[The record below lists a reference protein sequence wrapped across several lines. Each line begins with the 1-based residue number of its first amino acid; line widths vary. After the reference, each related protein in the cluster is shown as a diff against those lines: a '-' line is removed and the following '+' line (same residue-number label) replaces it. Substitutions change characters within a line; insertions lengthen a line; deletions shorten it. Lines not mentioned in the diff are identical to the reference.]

1 MREHR
6 TDRARSEGNAD
17 ADADVGGN
25 ATGTGTGAGTVSGCP
40 HRDFDG
46 SPCPGSV
53 LPTGW
58 CDRCGRAEHG
68 VRLPVLPEDPRD
80 LGPRDLLT
88 LPDRAP
94 RPAGARLIR
103 AEAPLRVR
111 MGCSAAD
118 CGITFAP
125 PYTEGPVPVTGYCP
139 ACGERYSYE
148 PELNEGELLRDQYRI
163 MGPIDHGGQGW
174 VYLAEDTHLGD
185 VVAVKGLLNRY
196 EQDGARLAD
205 VERRNLVAI
214 RHPRIVQIR
223 DFVARGDGTGEITGG
238 YIVMDD
244 VGDGTLEK
252 VVEETRRGES
262 VLDIEHVAAY
272 GCQILEALAHLHA
285 GGERV
290 FVYGDMK
297 PSNVVHHGD
306 GVKVIDLGGMREEG
320 QSRPPA
326 HVTSDFMAP
335 ETAFSGLP
343 TVAHDLHTVGVT
355 LRELARWAVDEV
367 PGLGTGSFWQVVERA
382 VRTDPGRRFAD
393 AREMAGQLRG
403 ALREIRA
410 LRGKSDPPEPSDYFR
425 PSPQLLGARLGTV
438 PGIEHWLE
446 RPRRDRYEPPVAPA
460 LDLGAPTPT
469 EIAGCLPV
477 PRRYPGDPQTARF
490 EVSSGYDPGLLLDQ
504 EDENP
509 ASVEICLHNVRVLLG
524 RNTREDLELAQA
536 ELDTADSVPGPS
548 AVRRWRLEWHR
559 ALLALRHAG
568 LHDAPHQVTV
578 ARTHFLRVHL
588 ELPGEYAPKLALA
601 YCGERLGDPGNGP
614 TARELYEAVFA
625 RNPAH
630 GGAALGLARLALRA
644 GDRRAAL
651 DVLGRVGPGTL
662 DHTVA
667 RIASLRIRAAR
678 LPGGLGPAPENFA
691 ALPAPAEVDAV
702 LAEVPV
708 LVGRGAGAGEPSLS
722 EDEALRLRTELH
734 EWKLDALHHQSDLP
748 GAPGAGAGRLDARR
762 LRRLSPPE
770 REQRGRM
777 ESLYRQ
783 LAARHRESAAAHEH
797 LVDLVHAVRPQTRV

>member
-1 MREHR
+1 M
-6 TDRARSEGNAD
+6 S
-17 ADADVGGN
+17 
-25 ATGTGTGAGTVSGCP
+25 SCP
-40 HRDFDG
+40 HRNFDG
-46 SPCPGSV
+46 SPCAGTV

-58 CDRCGRAEHG
+58 CDLCGRAEQHAG
-68 VRLPVLPEDPRD
+68 LPALPDDPRD
-80 LGPRDLLT
+80 LGPRGLLA
-88 LPDRAP
+88 LPGRAA
-94 RPAGARLIR
+94 RPVEARLVR
-103 AEAPLRVR
+103 PEAPLRIR

-125 PYTEGPVPVTGYCP
+125 PYTEGPVPIKGYCP
-139 ACGERYSYE
+139 ACGARYSYE
-148 PELNEGELLRDQYRI
+148 PELTAGELLRDQYEI
-163 MGPIDHGGQGW
+163 MGPIAHGGQGW

-196 EQDGARLAD
+196 EHDGARLAD
-205 VERRNLVAI
+205 LERRNLVAI

-223 DFVARGDGTGEITGG
+223 DFVARRDAGGATTGG
-238 YIVMDD
+238 HIVMDD
-244 VGDGTLEK
+244 VGDGTLAK

-272 GCQILEALAHLHA
+272 GCQILEALAHLHD

-297 PSNVVHHGD
+297 PSNVVHHGN

-320 QSRPPA
+320 QSTPPA
-326 HVTSDFMAP
+326 HVTPEYMAP

-343 TVAHDLHTVGVT
+343 SVAHDLHTVGVT
-355 LRELARWAVDEV
+355 LRELAGWAVDRA
-367 PGLGTGSFWQVVERA
+367 PGLGAESFRRVVERA
-382 VRTDPGRRFAD
+382 VRDDPGRRFAD

-438 PGIEHWLE
+438 PAIEHWLA
-446 RPRRDRYEPPVAPA
+446 RPRPDRYGPPVAPA
-460 LDLGAPTPT
+460 LDLRAPTPA

-490 EVSSGYDPGLLLDQ
+490 EVSSGYDPGQLLDQ
-504 EDENP
+504 EDEKP
-509 ASVEICLHNVRVLLG
+509 RSVEICLHNVRVLLD
-524 RNTREDLELAQA
+524 RNTRDDLERAQT
-536 ELDTADSVPGPS
+536 ELDTADSIPGPS

-559 ALLALRHAG
+559 ALLALRSAG
-568 LHDAPHQVTV
+568 LDGNPQQVAE
-578 ARTHFLRVHL
+578 ARNHFMRVHL

-601 YCGERLGDPGNGP
+601 YCGEQLDDDTAGP
-614 TARELYEAVFA
+614 TAAELYEAVFA

-678 LPGGLGPAPENFA
+678 LPGDVDPPPDFVRGDPHLASLAAPADVDA
-691 ALPAPAEVDAV
+691 ALAELPA
-702 LAEVPV
+702 
-708 LVGRGAGAGEPSLS
+708 LVGRRPGAGEPSLS
-722 EDEALRLRTELH
+722 EEEALRLRTELH
-734 EWKLDALHHQSDLP
+734 EWQLDALHRLNDRP
-748 GAPGAGAGRLDARR
+748 GPVGRLDARR
-762 LRRLSPPE
+762 LRRLTAAE
-770 REQRGRM
+770 RELRRRL

-783 LAARHRESAAAHEH
+783 LSARHRESAATHEH
-797 LVDLVHAVRPQTRV
+797 LVDLVHAVRPQTLF

>member
-1 MREHR
+1 M
-6 TDRARSEGNAD
+6 T
-17 ADADVGGN
+17 
-25 ATGTGTGAGTVSGCP
+25 GCP
-40 HRDFDG
+40 HRNFDG
-46 SPCPGSV
+46 SPCTGTV

-58 CDRCGRAEHG
+58 CDLCGRAERQPG
-68 VRLPVLPEDPRD
+68 LPALPGAPRD
-80 LGPRDLLT
+80 LGPRDLLA
-88 LPDRAP
+88 LPEHP
-94 RPAGARLIR
+94 TRPVGARLVR
-103 AEAPLRVR
+103 PEAPLRIR

-139 ACGERYSYE
+139 ACGARYSYE
-148 PELNEGELLRDQYRI
+148 PELTAGELLRDQYRI
-163 MGPIDHGGQGW
+163 MGPIAHGGQGW

-196 EQDGARLAD
+196 EHDGARLAD
-205 VERRNLVAI
+205 LERRNLVAI

-223 DFVARGDGTGEITGG
+223 DFVARRDDAGATTGG
-238 YIVMDD
+238 HIVMDD
-244 VGDGTLEK
+244 VGDGTLAK

-297 PSNVVHHGD
+297 PSNVVHHGN

-320 QSRPPA
+320 QSLPPA
-326 HVTSDFMAP
+326 HVTAEYMAP

-343 TVAHDLHTVGVT
+343 SVAHDLHTVGVT
-355 LRELARWAVDEV
+355 LRELAGWAVDRV
-367 PGLGTGSFWQVVERA
+367 PGLGTDSFRRVVERA
-382 VRTDPGRRFAD
+382 VRDDPGRRFAD

-425 PSPQLLGARLGTV
+425 PSTQLLGARLGTV
-438 PGIEHWLE
+438 PAIEHWLA
-446 RPRRDRYEPPVAPA
+446 RPRPDRYRPPVAPA
-460 LDLGAPTPT
+460 LDLGAPTPA

-490 EVSSGYDPGLLLDQ
+490 EVSSGYDPGRLLDQ
-504 EDENP
+504 EDEKP
-509 ASVEICLHNVRVLLG
+509 RSVEICLHNVRVLLG
-524 RNTREDLELAQA
+524 RNTGEDLERAQA

-559 ALLALRHAG
+559 ALLALRSAG
-568 LHDAPHQVTV
+568 LDDNPQQVAE
-578 ARTHFLRVHL
+578 ARTHFMRVHL

-601 YCGERLGDPGNGP
+601 HCGEQLGDDAAGP
-614 TARELYEAVFA
+614 SARELYEAVFA

-667 RIASLRIRAAR
+667 RIAALRIRAAR
-678 LPGGLGPAPENFA
+678 LPGGTDP
-691 ALPAPAEVDAV
+691 LPAPTEVDAA
-702 LAEVPV
+702 LAELPG
-708 LVGRGAGAGEPSLS
+708 LVGRLPGAGEPSLS
-722 EDEALRLRTELH
+722 ADEALRLRTELH
-734 EWKLDALHHQSDLP
+734 EWKLDALHRLDDRP
-748 GAPGAGAGRLDARR
+748 GPSGRLDARR
-762 LRRLSPPE
+762 LRRLTAQE
-770 REQRGRM
+770 RELRRQL

-783 LAARHRESAAAHEH
+783 LAALHRETAAAHEH
-797 LVDLVHAVRPQTRV
+797 LVDLVHAVRPQTLF

>member
-1 MREHR
+1 MRERR
-6 TDRARSEGNAD
+6 TDQGEGERR
-17 ADADVGGN
+17 V
-25 ATGTGTGAGTVSGCP
+25 TGCP
-40 HRDFDG
+40 HRNFDG
-46 SPCPGSV
+46 SPCQGSV

-58 CDRCGRAEHG
+58 CDRCGRAVQG
-68 VRLPVLPEDPRD
+68 PFLPALPEDPRD
-80 LGPRDLLT
+80 LGPRDLLR

-94 RPAGARLIR
+94 RAVEARLVR
-103 AEAPLRVR
+103 AATPLRVR

-125 PYTEGPVPVTGYCP
+125 PYTEGPVPLTGYCP

-148 PELNEGELLRDQYRI
+148 PELTEGELLRDQYRI

-196 EQDGARLAD
+196 EHDGARLAD
-205 VERRNLVAI
+205 VERRHLVAM

-272 GCQILEALAHLHA
+272 GCQILEALVHLHA

-297 PSNVVHHGD
+297 PSNVVHHGA

-326 HVTSDFMAP
+326 HVTTDYMAP
-335 ETAFSGLP
+335 ETAFTGLP

-355 LRELARWAVDEV
+355 LRELAHWAVDEV

-438 PGIEHWLE
+438 PGIGHWLQ
-446 RPRRDRYEPPVAPA
+446 RPRRDRYAPPVAPA
-460 LDLGAPTPT
+460 LDLGTPTPT

-504 EDENP
+504 EDEKP
-509 ASVEICLHNVRVLLG
+509 ASVEICLHNVRVLLS
-524 RNTREDLELAQA
+524 RNTRDDLELAQA
-536 ELDTADSVPGPS
+536 ELDTADSIPGPS

-568 LHDAPHQVTV
+568 LHDTPHQVTD
-578 ARTHFLRVHL
+578 AQTHFLQVHL

-601 YCGERLGDPGNGP
+601 YCGERLGDRGNGP

-651 DVLGRVGPGTL
+651 DVLARVGPGTL

-678 LPGGLGPAPENFA
+678 LPGAAGPSPKHFAP
-691 ALPAPAEVDAV
+691 LPAPAEVDAA
-702 LAEVPV
+702 LAELPG
-708 LVGRGAGAGEPSLS
+708 LVGRGPGAGEPSLS

-734 EWKLDALHHQSDLP
+734 EWKLDALHHQSDRT
-748 GAPGAGAGRLDARR
+748 GAPGTGAGRLDARR
-762 LRRLSPPE
+762 LRRLAPPE
-770 REQRGRM
+770 REQRRRL

-797 LVDLVHAVRPQTRV
+797 LVDLVHAVRPQTRI